1 MNATE
6 DWTEISPWSITN
18 KPLTRYSSVEKT
30 VLLVDVNC
38 GGFPYQ
44 SVRRIL
50 CRLIS
55 MEEQENSDRR
65 PWEGCGNSVQLALS
79 STQWINYVA
88 NVDEAVTGHQY
99 VHRHHEECQTEG
111 GETSKRFEYRM
122 MTFML
127 SSNIV
132 YP

>member
-1 MNATE
+1 MLIVVDFHINRFGEYCA
-6 DWTEISPWSITN
+6 DW
-18 KPLTRYSSVEKT
+18 
-30 VLLVDVNC
+30 
-38 GGFPYQ
+38 YQ
-44 SVRRIL
+44 WKSKK
-50 CRLIS
+50 
-55 MEEQENSDRR
+55 NSDRR

-111 GETSKRFEYRM
+111 GETSERLEYRM